1 MKTAAIVLYVI
12 QALAI
17 ICAIITG
24 QEFIDFSSGPALFE
38 TIGFFFPAIL
48 GLIFEGIAHNKD
60 RKQRNLPPRAQT
72 QTAQPLQPLQHRKP
86 KPLPPLQPKPLRHH
100 RKPRRLQRRK
110 KPQRRTRKPLRPQQ
124 RSNLLS
130 IRPFTTALSAEQG
143 KTPKT
148 LSASLADR
156 RSDNRSSGADSYSHP
171 DKHASSRKMR

>member
-48 GLIFEGIAHNKD
+48 GLIFEGIAHNKEQ
-60 RKQRNLPPRAQT
+60 KAAQSS
-72 QTAQPLQPLQHRKP
+72 AEGPNADSAAPSALQHRK
-86 KPLPPLQPKPLRHH
+86 PKPLRHH

-130 IRPFTTALSAEQG
+130 IRPFSTALSAEQG